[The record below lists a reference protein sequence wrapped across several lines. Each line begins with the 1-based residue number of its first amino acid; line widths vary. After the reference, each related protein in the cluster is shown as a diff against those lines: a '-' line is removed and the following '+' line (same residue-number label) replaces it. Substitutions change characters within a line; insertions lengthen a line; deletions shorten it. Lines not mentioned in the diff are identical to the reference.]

1 MKVTLDTNIYVSA
14 LHFGGKPMQLL
25 QMGLEESWAS
35 PSPDRFS
42 TRRSACCARSSTG
55 RTTQLRDAE
64 AAIGAATYRVT
75 PTETLDVVK
84 EDPTDNRILE
94 CAVAAGVETIV
105 GSRRSA
111 IVLSYRES
119 VQGNSRP
126 LGCSDLRSDALQ
138 TQR

>member
-14 LHFGGKPMQLL
+14 LHFGGRPMQLL
-25 QMGLEESWAS
+25 QMGLEGELGIAVSRPILDETLRVLREKFDWS
-35 PSPDRFS
+35 DDE
-42 TRRSACCARSSTG
+42 
-55 RTTQLRDAE
+55 LRDAE

-84 EDPTDNRILE
+84 GDPTDNRILE

-105 GSRRSA
+105 SGDRHLLSIEQFRGIR
-111 IVLSYRES
+111 VLR
-119 VQGNSRP
+119 V
-126 LGCSDLRSDALQ
+126 SDLLDALQ